1 MLGTKRVDAL
11 GRKGGRAIM
20 AGIGKKVEE
29 EAKKAAKDKVSGG
42 KEGKSPGGGS
52 EKSGVDKAKKVGKDL
67 LK

>member
-1 MLGTKRVDAL
+1 
-11 GRKGGRAIM
+11 M